1 MTDAVLSTTKL
12 ETLHGGSPKAQLSTT
27 KTEVLHGGDPKARL
41 SATRMEVLYRP
52 LLRRRV
58 TVVVNL

>member
-12 ETLHGGSPKAQLSTT
+12 ETLHGGNPKAQLSTT

-41 SATRMEVLYRP
+41 SAIRMEVLYRP
-52 LLRRRV
+52 LLPRRV